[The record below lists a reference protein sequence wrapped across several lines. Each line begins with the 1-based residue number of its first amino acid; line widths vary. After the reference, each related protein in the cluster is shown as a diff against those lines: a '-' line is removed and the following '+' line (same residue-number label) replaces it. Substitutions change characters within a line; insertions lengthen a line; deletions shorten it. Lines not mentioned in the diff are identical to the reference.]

1 MRATTLTRIV
11 AVDPGDTAAVVVEV
25 VNTGEVIDGIS
36 ATLIGL
42 PMENVSCAPSMLALF
57 PGARGELTLTLTV
70 PPGHPAGRHPLTI
83 ELVSNGAR
91 SAPVFLDVDLDVAPH
106 PSMTVAS
113 TPRIVRARRSGRFV
127 LEVANDG
134 NLPVDVALE
143 ATDVDRSTKATF
155 APQHLRLAAGTAAPV
170 LLHVRGPRMIT
181 GAEAD
186 RPVQVVA
193 TATRAD
199 LPPDTDP
206 GPDDVAVE
214 PQTVEL
220 KLRQRPLVSRGVLT
234 AMILLGIVG
243 LWAAVFL
250 LGLTKVFSNDPMTK
264 SAPASFFVASSGG
277 ATGQGGAQGVRN
289 NGSAP
294 VGSTPAGALPKSG
307 QLPAGIGGEI
317 SGTVISSS
325 TEQPVGQILVEA
337 YRAGGAKGQPVSSA
351 ATQSD
356 GTFTLAGLF
365 PTRYVLKFSA
375 NGGFKPVWYPDA
387 TSRAGARAVDAQAQG
402 LTSGINAVVHGLPAS
417 ITGTVDPGDTLH
429 HVTTTVTARPLDVA
443 GGNAHT
449 ITVTTTGAGSYTF
462 AKLAAP
468 ANYQLTFTTPGY
480 QTSTL
485 LDTVG
490 GGDKRIEAA
499 ITLGAA
505 QGGISGLVVGG
516 NSASA
521 APVGGA
527 TVSTTVDGK
536 TVSVLTPTAGAVGT
550 FAIPNLPTP
559 ATYVLNYSAPGHG
572 TWTEVV
578 ELAAGQSYT
587 KALGKLGSGSGT
599 ISGIVRDGSSGSPLG
614 GVTVTVGGSAASTA
628 GTATATTAGAPT
640 ATSPTTTTLTNG
652 NVGGFSFSGLAD
664 GHYTVSFGLDGYT
677 AASVPV
683 LVDSNRPPGKRAPI
697 VQVRLYKQAGDIT
710 GAVFVAGTPTAGAT
724 VTATDGTQT
733 FTATTSSAGGL
744 LPQGGY
750 DLANLPPG
758 TYSVTASV
766 AGAHQQT
773 RIVTVGRGRTVTG
786 QDLHLAGD

>member
-1 MRATTLTRIV
+1 VRASTSTRVV
-11 AVDPGDTAAVVVEV
+11 AVEPGDIATVVVDV

-36 ATLIGL
+36 ANLIGL
-42 PMENVSCAPSMLALF
+42 PVENVTCEPAMLPLF
-57 PGARGELTLTLTV
+57 PGARGELTLTLAI
-70 PPGHPAGRHPLTI
+70 PSSHPAGRHPLTV

-91 SAPVFLDVDLDVAPH
+91 SAAVFLDVDLAVAPH
-106 PSMTVAS
+106 PSMTLAPK
-113 TPRIVRARRSGRFV
+113 PRIVRARRTGRFV

-143 ATDVDRSTKATF
+143 AVDVDRSTKATF
-155 APQHLRLAAGTAAPV
+155 APQQVRLDAGASVPV

-181 GAEAD
+181 GGETE

-193 TATRAD
+193 TAARAD
-199 LPPDTDP
+199 LPPDADP
-206 GPDDVAVE
+206 GADGAAVA
-214 PQTVEL
+214 PRTVEL
-220 KLRQRPLVSRGVLT
+220 KLRQRPLVSRGLLT
-234 AMILLGIVG
+234 ALILLSIVG
-243 LWAAVFL
+243 LWAGVFL
-250 LGLTKVFSNDPMTK
+250 LGLTQVFSNDPMTK
-264 SAPASFFVASSGG
+264 SAPASFFVASQGG

-337 YRAGGAKGQPVSSA
+337 YRATGKNRQAVSSA

-365 PTRYVLKFSA
+365 PTQYVLKFSA
-375 NGGFKPVWYPDA
+375 NGGFKSVWYPDA
-387 TSRAGARAVDAQAQG
+387 TSRSGAKVVDAQAQG
-402 LTSGINAVVHGLPAS
+402 LTSGINVVIQGLPAN

-429 HVTTTVTARPLDVA
+429 HVITTVTARPLDVA
-443 GGNAHT
+443 GGNAHS
-449 ITVTTTGAGSYTF
+449 ITVTTTGTGTYSF
-462 AKLAAP
+462 ARLAAP
-468 ANYQLTFTTPGY
+468 ASYQLTFTTPGY

-485 LDTVG
+485 LDTVS

-499 ITLGAA
+499 VTLGAA

-516 NSASA
+516 NSAA
-521 APVGGA
+521 ALPVGGA

-536 TVSVLTPTAGAVGT
+536 TVSVLTPTTGAVGT
-550 FAIPNLPTP
+550 FSIPNLPTP

-587 KALGKLGSGSGT
+587 RALGKLGSGTGT
-599 ISGIVRDGSSGSPLG
+599 ISGIVRDGGSGSPLG
-614 GVTVTVGGSAASTA
+614 GVTVTVGGSAASTSTST
-628 GTATATTAGAPT
+628 GTTGVPTT
-640 ATSPTTTTLTNG
+640 TSPTTTTLTNG

-664 GHYTVSFGLDGYT
+664 GHYTLSFGLDGYT

-710 GAVFVAGTPTAGAT
+710 GTVFVNGTPTPGAT
-724 VTATDGTQT
+724 LTATDGTHT

-744 LPQGGY
+744 LPAGGY

-773 RIVTVGRGRTVTG
+773 RIVTVVRGRTVAG
-786 QDLHLAGD
+786 QDLYLAGD